1 MSPFKGFENAEI
13 VFQVPSGDYL
23 VNAVG
28 NPIAST
34 KEVKI
39 IALLKQSKSF
49 NSQYAQEIQN
59 FAGADG
65 YVFLLEGYLIEPTVY
80 PEEVQFMMEGEAII
94 TLSINTPRNG
104 RFKLLPIIQPPYLVA
119 ASIDLVTPIKGLFR
133 I

>member
-1 MSPFKGFENAEI
+1 
-13 VFQVPSGDYL
+13 
-23 VNAVG
+23 VG

-65 YVFLLEGYLIEPTVY
+65 YVFLLEGYLVEPMVY
-80 PEEVQFMMEGEAII
+80 PEEIQFMMEGEAKI
-94 TLSINTPRNG
+94 TLSINMPENG
-104 RFKLLPIIQPPYLVA
+104 RFKLLPIIQSPFLTT
-119 ASIDLVTPIKGLFR
+119 ASIDLVTPINGLFR

>member
-1 MSPFKGFENAEI
+1 MSPFKSFENAEI
-13 VFQVPSGDYL
+13 IFQVTDGNYL

-65 YVFLLEGYLIEPTVY
+65 YVFLLEGYLIEPMVY
-80 PEEVQFMMEGEAII
+80 PEEMQFMMEGEAKIA
-94 TLSINTPRNG
+94 LSPGMSKDG
-104 RFKLLPIIQPPYLVA
+104 RFKLLPIIQSPYLVA
-119 ASIDLVTPIKGLFR
+119 SNVDIVTPIKGLFR